1 MALKQTIAIIG
12 ATESVGSSI
21 AKSLPRGNY
30 RLILM
35 GKDEEALE
43 ALRSNLIGAGAT
55 ADIEVNSCAKE
66 ACWEAD
72 VIIIATANELD
83 REVIDRIKEVAVGKV
98 VVSISSP
105 ATRTYKAYAGS
116 SETSA
121 AEELQKLLPY
131 SKVVKT
137 FNSVFARDFK
147 TSSIVNETG
156 EIFIAGNNSDA
167 LEVVSKLI
175 LSAGFIPII
184 VGDLSV
190 SRRLE
195 TLRLHG

>member
-12 ATESVGSSI
+12 ADQRMGSAI
-21 AKSLPRGNY
+21 AKSLSKSNH

-35 GKDEEALE
+35 GQDEEILDALKLKLVESE
-43 ALRSNLIGAGAT
+43 AKAEIESN
-55 ADIEVNSCAKE
+55 NCAKE

-72 VIIIATANELD
+72 VIIMATPYEL
-83 REVIDRIKEVAVGKV
+83 EKEIIERIKDVAVGKV
-98 VVSISSP
+98 VISISNLSI
-105 ATRTYKAYAGS
+105 RDYKASVAS
-116 SETSA
+116 PETSA
-121 AEELQKLLPY
+121 AEELQRLLPY

-137 FNSVFARDFK
+137 FNTVFARDFM
-147 TSSIVNETG
+147 TSTIINGAG
-156 EIFIAGNNSDA
+156 EVFIAGNNSDG
-167 LEVVSKLI
+167 LETVSKLI

-195 TLRLHG
+195 MLQLHR